1 MRWPPCHLNEPEP
14 SKGPNLMSSLLAV
27 DVGLRTGLALYRQD
41 GRLLWY
47 RSHNLGNATRL
58 RRAVQNLLRELP
70 DLVWVVLEGGGP
82 LADIWT
88 HEAERRQIQVRRISA
103 EDWRSQLLYPRQRR
117 HGAQAKNSADA
128 MARRVIESSAASRP
142 TSLRHDAA
150 EAILIGLWG
159 LLDVGWLKALPR
171 ESRR

>member
-1 MRWPPCHLNEPEP
+1 MQTFVLPERTRTVEER
-14 SKGPNLMSSLLAV
+14 NLMSSLLAV

-41 GRLLWY
+41 GRLLWH
-47 RSHNLGNATRL
+47 RSHNFGNSTRL

-70 DLVWVVLEGGGP
+70 DLAWVVLEGGGP

-88 HEAERRQIQVRRISA
+88 HEAKRRQIHVRRISA
-103 EDWRSQLLYPRQRR
+103 EDWRTALLHPRQRR
-117 HGAQAKNSADA
+117 HGAQAKSSADA
-128 MARRVIESSAASRP
+128 MARRVIEWSGAARP

-159 LLDVGWLKALPR
+159 LVDGGWLKALPAKVR
-171 ESRR
+171 